1 MVGKGGGFTRTM
13 LSIAIPVTLQNLLF
27 SSFTLIDTLM
37 IGRLGDTPLA
47 AVGMAGKWT
56 WFFTIVLFGF
66 LSGASVFIAQFFGAG
81 NTAGIHRTYGLLNI
95 GALAAAGAFMA
106 AALIV
111 PERIIGLFTSD
122 PEAAAIGAAYLRIIG
137 LSYPFQALARTGGTL
152 LQSTQRVMI
161 PFVGALCSVA
171 VNIVLNA
178 MLIFGLCGFPRLGVE
193 GAAIASVA
201 AAVVNMA
208 VIYAVGLLRGTLL
221 RAPLSAMAD
230 ISGAFVREYV
240 SVGAPA
246 MLNETIWALGN
257 LMYSAVF
264 GHMSTGAYAAITVVK
279 SIEDLT
285 SVAFMGMCSSC
296 AVMIGSFIGQGDV
309 PRAKD
314 CARRHLVLTVAFS
327 VIIGAGVLLLRAPIL
342 SLFGISDAVRADA
355 GAVLMIYALEMTLRN
370 LPLVMVV
377 GIFRAGGDT
386 RYGLIVDGLSL
397 YLIGLPATAAA
408 GLVLRMSV
416 PVTYMVMYLSEDI
429 FKCVIYGL
437 HMRSGKWVRP
447 VAGMNE
453 APEE

>member
-1 MVGKGGGFTRTM
+1 MKRYESSFTRTM

-27 SSFTLIDTLM
+27 SSFTLVDTLM
-37 IGRLGDTPLA
+37 IGALGDTPLA

-56 WFFTIVLFGF
+56 WFLTVVLFGF
-66 LSGASVFIAQFFGAG
+66 SSGASVFIAQYFGAED
-81 NTAGIHRTYGLLNI
+81 TPGIHRTYGLLSI
-95 GALAAAGAFMA
+95 GALATAAVFMA
-106 AALIV
+106 ASLLA
-111 PERIIGLFTSD
+111 PERIIGLFTND
-122 PEAAAIGAAYLRIIG
+122 PEAVAIGSAYLRIIC
-137 LSYPFQALARTGGTL
+137 LSYPFQALSRSGGTL

-161 PFVGALCSVA
+161 PFVGALCSVV
-171 VNIVLNA
+171 VNVTLNA
-178 MLIFGLCGFPRLGVE
+178 LLIFGLCGFPGLGVQ

-201 AAVVNMA
+201 AAAVNAA
-208 VIYAVGLLRGTLL
+208 VIYAGGIGRGTLL
-221 RAPLSAMAD
+221 RAPLSAMMD
-230 ISGAFVREYV
+230 VSGAFVREYV
-240 SVGAPA
+240 RVGAPA

-296 AVMIGSFIGQGDV
+296 AVMIGSFIGQGDIE
-309 PRAKD
+309 RAKD
-314 CARRHLVLTVAFS
+314 CARRHLALTVAFS
-327 VIIGAGVLLLRAPIL
+327 VIIGGGVLLLRAPIL

-386 RYGLIVDGLSL
+386 RYGLIVDSLSL

-416 PVTYMVMYLSEDI
+416 PATYLVMYLSEDI
-429 FKCVIYGL
+429 FKCVIYGW
-437 HMRSGKWVRP
+437 HTRSGKWIRP
-447 VAGMNE
+447 VT
-453 APEE
+453 